1 MAPVS
6 CLSPRFPTPFHPASG
21 SQPGLGGSRR
31 VRVSSDWSLA
41 FLILAREFQV
51 WSQHLPP
58 QGSHSLP
65 TCSAT
70 SFSAAAQT
78 PQGLLQEERKE
89 PEEKAPPPF
98 LKAQASLEGAP
109 VTAFPGGSKR
119 RSISGGALVLW
130 QSRCPGRG
138 LSWLGA
144 AFLGRVVRLPAM

>member
-1 MAPVS
+1 MIPSGTCFMTVS
-6 CLSPRFPTPFHPASG
+6 PISSPFHPASG

-31 VRVSSDWSLA
+31 VWVSSDGSLA
-41 FLILAREFQV
+41 FLILAQEFQV

-89 PEEKAPPPF
+89 PGEKAPLPF
-98 LKAQASLEGAP
+98 LKLRQAWRWPLSQPSLWGLNLAQFLEGP
-109 VTAFPGGSKR
+109 WFSGSLDTQE
-119 RSISGGALVLW
+119 GV
-130 QSRCPGRG
+130 CPGWEQ
-138 LSWLGA
+138 LSWAGQ
-144 AFLGRVVRLPAM
+144 